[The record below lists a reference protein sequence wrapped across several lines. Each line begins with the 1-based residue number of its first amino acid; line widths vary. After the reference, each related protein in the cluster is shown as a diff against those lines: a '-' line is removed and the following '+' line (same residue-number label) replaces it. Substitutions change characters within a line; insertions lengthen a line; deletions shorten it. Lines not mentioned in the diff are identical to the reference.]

1 MNSVVLLWFLR
12 FKESHLLYFESQF
25 IYNFVSFFVYNL
37 STHTGWGHNFIDLL
51 WQRQWDASEKG
62 RFLYGLKPK
71 VTMKTMFDYPNK
83 KLYNQ
88 IAQLRIGYAKLND
101 YLYKIGVSD
110 TKNCSCG
117 EIETIEHYLLECE
130 NYFDQRER
138 MRTSLFHQT
147 GIVELT
153 TEILLGSNGT
163 DTEKDFGPNI
173 ISALGD
179 FITQTARF

>member
-1 MNSVVLLWFLR
+1 MTEEDR
-12 FKESHLLYFESQF
+12 TISQAEF
-25 IYNFVSFFVYNL
+25 RQAVKVHGL
-37 STHTGWGHNFIDLL
+37 TA